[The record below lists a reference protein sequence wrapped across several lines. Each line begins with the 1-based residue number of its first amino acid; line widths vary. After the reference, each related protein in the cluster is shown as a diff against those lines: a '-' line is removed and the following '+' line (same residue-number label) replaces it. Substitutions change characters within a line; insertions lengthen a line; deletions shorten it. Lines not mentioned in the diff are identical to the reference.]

1 MQYAKTLWLIALVI
15 ISACASPP
23 AVSNQEAIEIATRAC
38 KTPHLILVGEPQNIR
53 TQLITLR
60 EADKLIMAGAGST
73 NYERPMS
80 TRVWLVQM
88 DGRLELVGGPPP
100 PNTPLG
106 QSAIQTPSPSRFG
119 TCSVFIDAR
128 TGVAFFVHDSPN
140 ATQPTVKPYP

>member
-1 MQYAKTLWLIALVI
+1 MQYARTLWLMALVI

-23 AVSNQEAIEIATRAC
+23 AVSNQQAIAIATRAC
-38 KTPHLILVGEPQNIR
+38 RTPHLILVGEPKNIR
-53 TQLITLR
+53 AQLITLS

-80 TRVWLVQM
+80 TIIWLVQM

-119 TCSVFIDAR
+119 TCSVFIDAK
-128 TGVAFFVHDSPN
+128 TGDPFFVHNSPN